1 MAKLEYLLTDKE
13 KIHDPRTL
21 SRFEGR
27 LSLSSHSKET
37 LKGTTSCTQ
46 GRQTVTEGSCKET
59 HKDSTR
65 EWAGVVGQGSSN
77 EWLTISALRRAVIFH
92 PLQVS
97 DQPQVRRAETQKE
110 SSPLST
116 LHTHQNRGG
125 KRVREKEKENPLGEA
140 DPWHKHSA
148 LNLPSSFYLL
158 FFTCFRI
165 DGWTLSFRI
174 FW

>member
-110 SSPLST
+110 SSPLFS
-116 LHTHQNRGG
+116 
-125 KRVREKEKENPLGEA
+125 KEKENPLGEA